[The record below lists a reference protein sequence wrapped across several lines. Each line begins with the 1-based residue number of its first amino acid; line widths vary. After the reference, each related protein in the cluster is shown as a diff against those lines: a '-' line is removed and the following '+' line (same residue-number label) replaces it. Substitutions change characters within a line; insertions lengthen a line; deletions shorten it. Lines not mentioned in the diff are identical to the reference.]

1 MQQNVLHGARHNA
14 KAVWLNR
21 MRNDGRRTYPLRQH
35 FGRRQGQHVYDP
47 VPQRAEIAASLAGG
61 AKIYESLKELVTAPD
76 VGALTIASPNFLH
89 ADQLTQISALRTL
102 PILCEKP
109 LYVNQAQEPAIRVMG
124 SRER

>member
-1 MQQNVLHGARHNA
+1 MERGTMQKQYGLIGCAMMGEEHIRFVNILDGA
-14 KAVWLNR
+14 KVS
-21 MRNDGRRTYPLRQH
+21 
-35 FGRRQGQHVYDP
+35 HVYDP
-47 VPQRAEIAASLAGG
+47 VPQRAEIAAFLAGG

-76 VGALTIASPNFLH
+76 VDALIIASPNFLH

-109 LYVNQAQEPAIRVMG
+109 LYVNQAQEPAIRGMG